1 MPRIPITEP
10 IFPDAALSESAIKDR
25 LSHHAL
31 HLKARKTGLIIPDDF
46 AAEDKLEHLQLHI
59 ALSRDVRQRIARRA
73 ACIAARVD
81 RRSPLHR
88 LKREDRERFEALRNG
103 VDLVALAS
111 EHRADEIAA
120 ELHAEFPWM
129 GPATEAIWHGLRR
142 SVQSGEAGLRLAPML
157 LDGPPGIG
165 KSRWARRLAGLI
177 GVPDLIFEAT
187 TENASFGLV
196 GSQRGWG
203 NAVPGRL
210 VNLILTRLV
219 ANPVIVVDEVEK
231 AGEARS
237 HQGRTFS
244 LTDALLPLLEPLST
258 RRWTCP
264 YFEVAFDMGWVI
276 WVLTCNDWRRLPEPL
291 LSRCPP
297 IRLEPPSR
305 DHLETFARREG
316 ARRDLSEAAIDA
328 VCTAILWATVR
339 GHRPDLRAVVRMLDR
354 AEGLERKPPLQ

>member
-10 IFPDAALSESAIKDR
+10 IFPDSALSESAIKDR
-25 LSHHAL
+25 LSLHARR
-31 HLKARKTGLIIPDDF
+31 LKASKTGLIIPDHL
-46 AAEDKLEHLQLHI
+46 AAEDKLEHLELHV

-73 ACIAARVD
+73 ACIAARAD
-81 RRSPLHR
+81 RLSPLHR
-88 LKREDRERFEALRNG
+88 LKREQRERFEGLRNG

-120 ELHAEFPWM
+120 ALHAEFPWM
-129 GPATEAIWHGLRR
+129 GPANEAILHEMRR
-142 SVQSGEAGLRLAPML
+142 SVQSGEAGLRLPPML

-165 KSRWARRLAGLI
+165 TSRWARWLAGLI
-177 GVPDLIFEAT
+177 RVPDLIFEST

-219 ANPVIVVDEVEK
+219 ANPVVVVDEVEK
-231 AGEARS
+231 ASEARTT
-237 HQGRTFS
+237 QGRVFS
-244 LTDALLPLLEPLST
+244 LTDALLPLFEPLSA

-264 YFEVAFDMGWVI
+264 YYEVVFDMGWII
-276 WVLTCNDWRRLPEPL
+276 WVLTCNDWRGLPEPL

-297 IRLEPPSR
+297 IRLDSPSR
-305 DHLETFARREG
+305 DHLVAFAGREG
-316 ARRDLSEAAIDA
+316 ARRSLSDASIDA
-328 VCTAILWATVR
+328 VCTAISWATVQ
-339 GHRPDLRAVVRMLDR
+339 GHRPDLRAVIRMLDR
-354 AEGLERKPPLQ
+354 AEGLERRPPLQ